1 LHHAG
6 FFGLWEWILLA
17 LLIMVWYLLQ
27 FYESP
32 IYVHAR
38 DWWAVF
44 SAAYVALHALHWCL
58 TLVGGMGERFLL
70 RAPCIC
76 CTFGRRLRTA

>member
-1 LHHAG
+1 MPPG

-58 TLVGGMGERFLL
+58 TLVGGTCKLRGILL
-70 RAPCIC
+70 GMWMLGACID
-76 CTFGRRLRTA
+76 RL